1 MPKEKF
7 MPQQVKT
14 MMNEAMTIIVA
25 LLDLLISWWVLI

>member
-25 LLDLLISWWVLI
+25 LLDVGQ

>member
-14 MMNEAMTIIVA
+14 IINEAMTIIVA
-25 LLDLLISWWVLI
+25 LLFCSVNS

>member
-25 LLDLLISWWVLI
+25 LLYVGQ

>member
-14 MMNEAMTIIVA
+14 IMNEAMTIIVA
-25 LLDLLISWWVLI
+25 FLDIINSEGSFA

>member
-25 LLDLLISWWVLI
+25 LLDFVLS

>member
-25 LLDLLISWWVLI
+25 LLDFVV

>member
-14 MMNEAMTIIVA
+14 MINEAMAVIVA
-25 LLDLLISWWVLI
+25 LLDFG